1 MRPAKPTCMLLRAE
15 LGVLLAEGVALVAVA
30 ERVLDAA
37 EEAWLVVAGAVAV
50 LIIEETADEA
60 EATTELVASA
70 TLEETETA
78 ELVACTVDATEDAD
92 AEAEP
97 V

>member
-15 LGVLLAEGVALVAVA
+15 LALVLGEVAALVAVA
-30 ERVLDAA
+30 VRLVDAT

-50 LIIEETADEA
+50 LMAEATDEEKD
-60 EATTELVASA
+60 ATTELVASA

-78 ELVACTVDATEDAD
+78 TEEAEETTEEDAED
-92 AEAEP
+92 TEAEP